1 MPSVSLVH
9 VYYCGGKGHLIPT
22 FLKYLDGQTI
32 GQCMASA
39 PPVNGEL
46 LVRGN
51 VESELEETLRTV
63 GRSPDFDKST

>member
-1 MPSVSLVH
+1 MNLYILWRKRAPYSD
-9 VYYCGGKGHLIPT
+9 I
-22 FLKYLDGQTI
+22 LKYLDGQI
-32 GQCMASA
+32 NGQCMASA
-39 PPVNGEL
+39 PPVSGEL

>member
-1 MPSVSLVH
+1 MAP
-9 VYYCGGKGHLIPT
+9 Y
-22 FLKYLDGQTI
+22 LKYLDGQTI

-51 VESELEETLRTV
+51 VESELEEALRTV

>member
-1 MPSVSLVH
+1 MTKTPLSAYSVLQ
-9 VYYCGGKGHLIPT
+9 YCGGKGHLIPT
-22 FLKYLDGQTI
+22 FLKYLDGQAI

-51 VESELEETLRTV
+51 VESELEETV
-63 GRSPDFDKST
+63 GRSPDFEKSS